1 LKKKT
6 GEWKKEDN
14 NGVRDEMGAES
25 LSIREFQ
32 WLPKEPKIQQHHR
45 TRPVKIDTLLVGVI
59 SIHAMQLP
67 LHSSSRTK
75 NDILCA
81 FVKKEIYNFLDS
93 ENIWPQLAQTDSLQ
107 PMSTNYAVLS
117 LPERLKRLQNS
128 ETQRPRDKH

>member
-1 LKKKT
+1 
-6 GEWKKEDN
+6 
-14 NGVRDEMGAES
+14 
-25 LSIREFQ
+25 
-32 WLPKEPKIQQHHR
+32 
-45 TRPVKIDTLLVGVI
+45 VKIDTLLVGVI
-59 SIHAMQLP
+59 SIHAMQFP
-67 LHSSSRTK
+67 LHSSSRIK